1 MEGIERI
8 VTANMIQ
15 LCDNSKLQPRYSP
28 GQIHRAT
35 RTAFCY
41 KSSLTG
47 KSTLEDDIPNA
58 VHIMH
63 ILTSDE
69 AWGSG
74 IAHVVE
80 SSFKLKVRVFLRD
93 LLSIV
98 EPIESLRKSPGVVE
112 FIVANF
118 YHLDDVDMVRV
129 LRAYILAFPDT
140 RTMSSV
146 DLHDG
151 DATHYTALVLA
162 ARDSRV
168 PVQVL
173 KTLLEGGADANHP
186 NEDGDSALM
195 VTAETRGQMA
205 CAKMRILITYGADIC
220 TYNMCMHNALHIA
233 VYSMNVE
240 GLRILLNERARRMNY
255 QGSLEELR
263 QATWMCVHTALDPDP
278 LHLPDKGYNT
288 PLGTILHCPRI
299 HYKTVGE
306 VVDMLRAAG
315 ADADIDR
322 DYANRVAVARARRGP
337 EGLPRCF
344 GMITTSFRGASFTV
358 FILARKPGYSVN
370 LRISSDVVLDF
381 VDLGSSVLPSAAMTN
396 FTVLDLLLCCTNQ
409 RFDFD
414 ANVDGIDVDIY
425 FNEVG
430 HNGRFT
436 QIVGCDDG
444 AQFKLALRFPRGPCP
459 MDLWVSDARDMFSEI
474 IVDKQYTLAHRAV
487 LLDCAWHRRNVVY
500 LTRSLCNPLLTCA
513 SGFTAVET
521 LQRHFVGTDM
531 DWDATRLI
539 SKMSMDRTAMILYVH
554 KDANLFLHGRIGTST
569 TQIATESMAM
579 HPPARKKSHNK
590 RILHSTPRKK
600 RKNVNPFHQLPD
612 DICMKILQY
621 VAM

>member
-1 MEGIERI
+1 MEGVERI
-8 VTANMIQ
+8 STSNIIR
-15 LCDNSKLQPRYSP
+15 LCENSKLQSTYSP
-28 GQIHRAT
+28 GQIYRAT

-74 IAHVVE
+74 ISHVVE
-80 SSFKLKVRVFLRD
+80 PSFKLKVRVFMRD
-93 LLSIV
+93 LLGIV
-98 EPIESLRKSPGVVE
+98 EPIESLRNSPGVVE

-118 YHLDDVDMVRV
+118 YHLDDVDMMQV
-129 LRAYILAFPDT
+129 LRAYILAFPNT
-140 RTMSSV
+140 RTVSSV

-151 DATHYTALVLA
+151 DSTHYTALVLA

-186 NEDGDSALM
+186 NDDGDSALM
-195 VTAETRGQMA
+195 VAAESRGQMA

-220 TYNMCMHNALHIA
+220 TYNMSMHNAFHIA

-240 GLRILLNERARRMNY
+240 GLRILLDERVRRMNC
-255 QGSLEELR
+255 QGSLGEL
-263 QATWMCVHTALDPDP
+263 QPETWMCVHRALDPDP
-278 LHLPDKGYNT
+278 LHLPDKEYNT
-288 PLGTILHCPRI
+288 PLGTIIHCPRI

-306 VVDMLRAAG
+306 VVVMLRAAG
-315 ADADIDR
+315 ADADTDR
-322 DYANRVAVARARRGP
+322 DYANRMTVARERRGP

-344 GMITTSFRGASFTV
+344 GMITTSIFRASFTV
-358 FILARKPGYSVN
+358 FILVRKPGYSVN

-381 VDLGSSVLPSAAMTN
+381 VDLNCSVMPPAAMTN
-396 FTVLDLLLCCTNQ
+396 FNVLDLLLCCTNQ

-425 FNEVG
+425 FNEMG
-430 HNGRFT
+430 HNGRFC
-436 QIVGCDDG
+436 QVVGCDDG
-444 AQFKLALRFPRGPCP
+444 PQFKLALRFPRGPCP
-459 MDLWVSDARDMFSEI
+459 MDIWVSDTRDMFSEI

-487 LLDCAWHRRNVVY
+487 SLGCAWHRRNVVY
-500 LTRSLCNPLLTCA
+500 LTRSLCNPLVTCA

-521 LQRHFVGTDM
+521 LQRRFVGTDM
-531 DWDATRLI
+531 DWDAKRLI
-539 SKMSMDRTAMILYVH
+539 SKMSMDRLAMVLYVH
-554 KDANLFLHGRIGTST
+554 KDANLFMHGRIGTT
-569 TQIATESMAM
+569 TEQIAAVGMAM
-579 HPPARKKSHNK
+579 HLSDRKKSRK
-590 RILHSTPRKK
+590 KQPHSTPRKK
-600 RKNVNPFHQLPD
+600 RRNINPFDQLSD
-612 DICMKILQY
+612 DVCMKILQY